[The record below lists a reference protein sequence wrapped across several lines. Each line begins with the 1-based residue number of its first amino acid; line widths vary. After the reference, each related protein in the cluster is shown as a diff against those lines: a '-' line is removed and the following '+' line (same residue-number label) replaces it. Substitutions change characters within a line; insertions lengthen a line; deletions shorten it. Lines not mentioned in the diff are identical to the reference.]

1 MKKGCAE
8 GIIQRIIQNI
18 NNLKLPHKLAI
29 IYVITGLIPLTILFI
44 YAYSQMTS
52 ILMDRDLKSIKSSL
66 EQAAT
71 TADGQIEVY
80 NNLSN
85 YITFNET
92 VSGVLSYD
100 YRNTYEM
107 YNQIVTTFDPML
119 SSLKYFHDD
128 INRVTIYVDNGIKHD
143 TTLAPIKEIE
153 NEPFF
158 ETTKNSTQINWFVDK
173 ENKTLIS
180 ARKMS
185 SLDALGVLGIIYIDV
200 DYDSVMSSYANG
212 LDDNCG
218 LVLIDENGHVIGS
231 FNTFDD
237 DNKEYELTD
246 EELVTWLDGADFGAD
261 SVLNKNDY
269 SFMRKTSAATGWTAY
284 VYEPRSLVLKSTN
297 IIIVMLILA
306 MLVAVAGAVVAS
318 IFTSDFI
325 TKRIRKLQESMA
337 KVESGDFDACLHTED
352 TDEIGE
358 LIQGF
363 NSMTTQT
370 KNLIT
375 EVYEGRISQKESEM
389 RALRA
394 QINPHFLYNSLSLI
408 NWKAIEYE
416 QEDISRITLALSNY
430 YRTSLNK
437 GRNTLTLEQEISNV
451 TSYIQIQQVMHDNSF
466 DVVFDVDEDIMQV
479 ESLNLILQPL
489 VENAID
495 HGIDLLTDK
504 RGVIT
509 ITGKRVAH
517 VPASG
522 KDSRDK
528 AGLDEIVL
536 TVHDNGVGMDKETC
550 ESFLTAE
557 SNGYGARNVNDRI
570 RLYYGEEYH
579 LEVESRIGEGTTITI
594 RFPAKRFEV
603 KK

>member
-1 MKKGCAE
+1 MKNGCVK
-8 GIIQRIIQNI
+8 GIIQRIIQHI
-18 NNLKLPHKLAI
+18 NNLKLPYKLAI

-158 ETTKNSTQINWFVDK
+158 ETTKNSTQINWFADK

-200 DYDSVMSSYANG
+200 DYDSVMSSYTNG

-218 LVLIDENGHVIGS
+218 LVIIDENGHAIGS

-246 EELVTWLDGADFGAD
+246 EELAAWLDGEDFGAD

-269 SFMRKTSAATGWTAY
+269 SFIRKTSAATGWTAY

-297 IIIVMLILA
+297 IIIAMLILA
-306 MLVAVAGAVVAS
+306 MLVAVAGAVAAG

-363 NSMTTQT
+363 NSMTVQT

-495 HGIDLLTDK
+495 YGIDLLTDK
-504 RGVIT
+504 RGVIM
-509 ITGKRVAH
+509 ITGKRT
-517 VPASG
+517 
-522 KDSRDK
+522 
-528 AGLDEIVL
+528 GLDEIVL
-536 TVHDNGVGMDKETC
+536 TVNDNGVGMDKQTC

-579 LEVESRIGEGTTITI
+579 LEVESQIGEGTTITI